1 MIIQIND
8 GSKTYDIQNQNG
20 EIIASVTFKPNDFN
34 ILRRVDEVVKEM
46 EEIIESIKDIPPS
59 AKAISEKEDE
69 LKNKI
74 NDLFGSDVTTP
85 FFNILGAFSPVGKGR
100 LFVEDVMEKL
110 IGIVRNEYENETAK
124 EKEKLNEYLE
134 EYVGGESK

>member
-20 EIIASVTFKPNDFN
+20 EIVASVTFKPNDFN
-34 ILRRVDEVVKEM
+34 ILRRVDAVVEEM
-46 EEIIESIKDIPPS
+46 EKIIESIKDIPPS
-59 AKAISEKEDE
+59 AKAISEKEDV

-74 NDLFGSDVTTP
+74 NDLFGTDVTTP
-85 FFNILGAFSPVGKGR
+85 FFDILGAFFPVGKGR
-100 LFVEDVMEKL
+100 LVVEDVLEKL
-110 IGIVRNEYENETAK
+110 IGIVRSEYDNETAK

>member
-20 EIIASVTFKPNDFN
+20 EVVASVTFKPNDFN
-34 ILRRVDEVVKEM
+34 ILRRVDAVVEDM
-46 EEIIESIKDIPPS
+46 EKIIESIKDIPPS
-59 AKAISEKEDE
+59 AKAISEKEDV

-74 NDLFGSDVTTP
+74 NDLFGTDVTTP

-100 LFVEDVMEKL
+100 LFVEDVLEKL

>member
-20 EIIASVTFKPNDFN
+20 EIVASVNFKPNDFN
-34 ILRRVDEVVKEM
+34 ILRRVDAVVEEM
-46 EEIIESIKDIPPS
+46 EKIIESIKDIPPS
-59 AKAISEKEDE
+59 AKAISEKEDV

-74 NDLFGSDVTTP
+74 NDLFGADVTTP

-100 LFVEDVMEKL
+100 LFVEDVLEKL
-110 IGIVRNEYENETAK
+110 IGIVRSEYDNETAK

>member
-20 EIIASVTFKPNDFN
+20 EIVASVTFKPNDFN
-34 ILRRVDEVVKEM
+34 ILRRVDAVVADM
-46 EEIIESIKDIPPS
+46 EKIIDSIKNVPS
-59 AKAISEKEDE
+59 NSKAISEKEDE

>member
-20 EIIASVTFKPNDFN
+20 EIVASVTFKPNDFN
-34 ILRRVDEVVKEM
+34 ILRRVDAVVEEM
-46 EEIIESIKDIPPS
+46 EKIIESIKDIPPS
-59 AKAISEKEDE
+59 AKAISEKEDV

-74 NDLFGSDVTTP
+74 NDLFGTDVTTP
-85 FFNILGAFSPVGKGR
+85 FFDILGAFSPVGKGR
-100 LFVEDVMEKL
+100 LFVEDVLEKL
-110 IGIVRNEYENETAK
+110 IGIVRSEYDNETAK